1 MIVPIIL
8 VFIFGYAVGN
18 YCIMERLD
26 EKHPDVASEIREDTR
41 IWWNE
46 LLDSYKA
53 KTREQK
59 ISELKKEIEALEN
72 E

>member
-1 MIVPIIL
+1 MIVPLIMM
-8 VFIFGYAVGN
+8 FIFGYAAGN
-18 YCIMERLD
+18 IHIMERLD

>member
-8 VFIFGYAVGN
+8 VFIFGYAAGN
-18 YCIMERLD
+18 IHIMERLD

-41 IWWNE
+41 IWWNK
-46 LLDSYKA
+46 LLEGCKA